1 MSGQIRFQFLEGG
14 KLTAMTCGLG
24 RAARIST
31 NLSTALLFRLMECH
45 APLPDLCFGKFSN
58 SATELLTGRP
68 NIFPKHL
75 TPCYFALVNTG
86 KALFMSST
94 DFNRTSSCRECPS
107 SFQHRSG
114 RFATSASPLQR
125 GQLIISSKFF
135 FPLHRLWP
143 VEQRA
148 VEQYYFAKT
157 PAMTLRLAESQH
169 LEPII
174 I

>member
-14 KLTAMTCGLG
+14 KLTAMTFGLG

-135 FPLHRLWP
+135 SHFTDCDLLNK
-143 VEQRA
+143 ELLNNI
-148 VEQYYFAKT
+148 
-157 PAMTLRLAESQH
+157 TLPKH
-169 LEPII
+169 LL
-174 I
+174 